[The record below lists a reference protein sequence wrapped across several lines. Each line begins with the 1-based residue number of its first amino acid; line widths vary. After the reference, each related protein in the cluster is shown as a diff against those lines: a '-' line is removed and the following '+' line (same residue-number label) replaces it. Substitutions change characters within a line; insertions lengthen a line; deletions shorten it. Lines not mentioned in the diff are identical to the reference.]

1 MTMQRYGA
9 DGANLTVFGIPVS
22 DFGDTDPPITIE
34 DIEPRSTL
42 KRGIGGTS
50 LRLDSKTTPKRLTIN
65 LMPGS
70 TQVRQIIAAA
80 KSGADATFSFRQT
93 GTAEMV
99 VGYDG
104 ILVNRGAMGRG
115 GKASVSD
122 EQFTFEFAD
131 SEET

>member
-70 TQVRQIIAAA
+70 TQARQIIAAA

-104 ILVNRGAMGRG
+104 ILVNRGTMGRG

-122 EQFTFEFAD
+122 EQLTFEFAD